1 MQANFES
8 TAFGTLSS
16 MRQEP
21 RRPDAGHARAAMAEP
36 GPGMAWKDEV
46 IRLLKDSL
54 IKELV
59 CVVRYNHLSE
69 DTQALPLLSGEFLLH
84 VYEELAHAHKL
95 ARRIAQLGGEL
106 EYSPNLLIRMGQA
119 THDYHHDLKSMIEA
133 NLSSEYRTIV
143 KYTEIMS
150 QVDKQDVS
158 THRLLEA
165 IVDDE
170 REHAEELTAWLVN

>member
-1 MQANFES
+1 MHVSSGAQTFSAR
-8 TAFGTLSS
+8 SS
-16 MRQEP
+16 MRRDTRLGDE
-21 RRPDAGHARAAMAEP
+21 GHELSQGAEAVAAAP
-36 GPGMAWKDEV
+36 WKDEV

-69 DTQALPLLSGEFLLH
+69 DSQALPLLSGEFLLH

-95 ARRIAQLGGEL
+95 ARRIAELGGAL
-106 EYSPNLLIRMGQA
+106 EYSPDLLIRMGRA
-119 THDYHHDLKSMIEA
+119 THDHHHDLKSMIEA
-133 NLSSEYRTIV
+133 KLTSEYRTIV
-143 KYTEIMS
+143 RYTEILS
-150 QVDKQDVS
+150 QIDEQDLS
-158 THRLLEA
+158 TRRLLEA

>member
-1 MQANFES
+1 MHAHFES
-8 TAFGTLSS
+8 NHFGSLPS
-16 MRQEP
+16 MRPET
-21 RRPDAGHARAAMAEP
+21 RRPEERRERPLTAQA

-69 DTQALPLLSGEFLLH
+69 DTQSMPLLSGEFLLH

-106 EYSPNLLIRMGQA
+106 EYSPNLLLRMGQA

-170 REHAEELTAWLVN
+170 REHAEELSAWLVN